1 MKTHGITLLLLCLE
15 LYVCTLYG
23 QNGGEKTPSLRV
35 KVLFPLSG
43 SQVDTCFYDNG
54 QNIRQFLGQWQQL
67 QADTACVIDR
77 LVFYGYVSPEGDESV
92 NEKLAIGRAHAFF
105 SYLAQSENIP
115 LDNIEISSR
124 GCDWNELRRLVKRSS
139 MRGRDE
145 VLSILDAGMGTDW
158 FIYSLMTCG
167 KGNRWEYMRTYFFPE
182 LRKATVEVHWHKKEE
197 TTAPGRQEAG
207 KSADSCLWRTSADSL
222 CSRAIDIPETTGEEE
237 VQRFADA
244 SRPRFAIKTNLLY
257 LGAAILNIEG
267 EYYFNDRWSGCL
279 EYQYAWWHKRPA
291 FFYRL
296 AAGGPE
302 VRYWFSKKDRF
313 HGHFMGAYVGGGLYE
328 FMFKRS
334 FGLQGEFYIAGGLSY
349 GYTLPLGRRLR
360 MEFSLGVGYLMTHYR
375 QYYYDAGCYVYQQ
388 TKKYAYFGP
397 TKAKISLVLPLYGHK
412 RKRLSGQ

>member
-1 MKTHGITLLLLCLE
+1 MKTHGMILLLLCLE

-23 QNGGEKTPSLRV
+23 QNTGEKTLQLRA

-54 QNIRQFLGQWQQL
+54 RNISRFLERWQQL

-77 LVFYGYVSPEGDESV
+77 IVFYGYVSPEGDESF
-92 NEKLAIGRAHAFF
+92 NEKLALQRAQAFV
-105 SYLAQSENIP
+105 SYLNRNENFLLHP
-115 LDNIEISSR
+115 IEISSC
-124 GCDWNELRRLVKRSS
+124 GCDWNELRRLVKHSS

-145 VLSILDAGMGTDW
+145 VVSILDAGIGTDW

-167 KGNRWEYMRTYFFPE
+167 KGKRWEYMRTHFFPE
-182 LRKATVEVHWHKKEE
+182 LRKATVEVRWHKKENASFTDNPDAAE
-197 TTAPGRQEAG
+197 V
-207 KSADSCLWRTSADSL
+207 ADSCLRRVAVDSL
-222 CSRAIDIPETTGEEE
+222 HPQPVLVAEGGGDN
-237 VQRFADA
+237 A
-244 SRPRFAIKTNLLY
+244 SRSAASSHPRFALKTNLLY
-257 LGAAILNIEG
+257 LGAAVLNVEG
-267 EYYFNDRWSGCL
+267 EYYFNDHWSGCL

-291 FFYRL
+291 FFYRV

-302 VRYWFSKKDRF
+302 VRYWLSKKDRF

-349 GYTLPLGRRLR
+349 GYTLPVGWRLR

-388 TKKYAYFGP
+388 TRKYAYVGP
-397 TKAKISLVLPLYGHK
+397 TKAKVSLVWPLYGNK
-412 RKRLSGQ
+412 RKRLSGR